1 MLLQNNRV
9 ITKYGSFSKNQ
20 IDSTKAYI
28 RKSIFFL
35 LLYVDPHTKDVYPN
49 VDVENAF
56 QSLQL
61 KLNGLNSILLEPPE
75 LVIVMSLIESALQE
89 YRNINFDFKTY
100 RKLILDAGS
109 EIMKINGM
117 KEVGG

>member
-1 MLLQNNRV
+1 MQQQNN
-9 ITKYGSFSKNQ
+9 ILTIPTKYGTFSSEQFEAVK
-20 IDSTKAYI
+20 ISL

-35 LLYVDPHTKDVYPN
+35 LLYVDRATCDSYPN
-49 VDVENAF
+49 VDINNAF
-56 QSLQL
+56 KSLQL

-89 YRNINFDFKTY
+89 FNKPDFDFKVY

-109 EIMKINGM
+109 EIMKIH
-117 KEVGG
+117 EVGD